1 MARIESGSP
10 PPIVDVR
17 STSEFAAS
25 HVPGAVHV
33 SFYALLFHLDE
44 LPEERG
50 DERPLVVY
58 CEHGPRAGMARAQLW
73 LAGAG
78 PVLFMEG
85 HMTAWKD
92 DGLPV
97 ETGDPSD
104 RPALHEL
111 ADLGQLGPPPR
122 AGGGLRLEHERMGPG
137 ASCDTSQRCGRGP
150 ATGDCHCAA
159 APSRCC

>member
-1 MARIESGSP
+1 MPPTTATWMVLLALVTGCADHISRQDLMARIESGSP

-17 STSEFAAS
+17 SGSEFAAS

-33 SFYALLFHLDE
+33 SFYSLHFRLDE
-44 LPEERG
+44 LPEVRG
-50 DERPLVVY
+50 DEQPTVVY

-85 HMTAWKD
+85 HMTAWKE

-104 RPALHEL
+104 
-111 ADLGQLGPPPR
+111 
-122 AGGGLRLEHERMGPG
+122 
-137 ASCDTSQRCGRGP
+137 
-150 ATGDCHCAA
+150 
-159 APSRCC
+159 

>member
-1 MARIESGSP
+1 MACRRECLRERTRVPRSAARWIVLLVLVTVILAGCADRISRADLMARIESGSP

-33 SFYALLFHLDE
+33 SFYSLLFHLDE
-44 LPEERG
+44 LPEARG

-73 LAGAG
+73 LAGVG

-85 HMTAWKD
+85 HMTAWKE

-104 RPALHEL
+104 
-111 ADLGQLGPPPR
+111 
-122 AGGGLRLEHERMGPG
+122 
-137 ASCDTSQRCGRGP
+137 
-150 ATGDCHCAA
+150 
-159 APSRCC
+159 